1 MKKFFILLLPVA
13 GLLAVSCGSGYQVAS
28 SRYDDATYFRPD
40 VTARVHLLATAE
52 EADELI
58 NQTIEQAQKEGAR
71 VETVYTNP
79 DGVVNIDVEPGTTYL
94 IANQNNDTYA
104 RKLQL
109 FDDEDQDFCLTINMD
124 FGYDYMWSDPYYM
137 SSWYSPWHRP
147 WRWYRPYAYWTQWY
161 WYPHSF
167 YNDFWYYDWWYNDW
181 YYPAWTYS
189 SMWMGPYSY
198 WSPYGLYGYP
208 YGHGYSGYH
217 SDYRHDNDSPYRD
230 NRRDNLRRVEPNNM
244 VASNSTRSGGS
255 YRRANPQID
264 QISGGRTTRTPV
276 TDDVKNPVTERG
288 TTNYRRVTG
297 TTNSEA
303 VYRDPSTNT
312 RSRSEQTTGN
322 TFYRRST
329 NLSQN
334 NRDNNRSSSTSS
346 TINPGN
352 SRSFY
357 RGDQTGSA
365 RINNNSGSSR
375 VTRSYGTSSGSRS
388 NVSTQTRSYNRSS
401 SSSSYSS
408 GSRSTGSS
416 FGSGSTRSSGGSS
429 GGGGSVSRSGSS
441 GGSYRR

>member
-1 MKKFFILLLPVA
+1 MKRFFILLLPIA
-13 GLLAVSCGSGYQVAS
+13 GLLAVSCSSGYQVAS

-40 VTARVHLLATAE
+40 VTARVHLLATAA

-58 NQTIEQAQKEGAR
+58 NQTIEQAGKEGAR

-104 RKLQL
+104 RKLKM
-109 FDDEDQDFCLTINMD
+109 FDDQDEDFSLTINMN

-161 WYPHSF
+161 WYPHSW

-181 YYPAWTYS
+181 YYPSWTYS
-189 SMWMGPYSY
+189 SMWFGPGYTY
-198 WSPYGLYGYP
+198 YYGYP
-208 YGHGYSGYH
+208 YYHHSGYGSPH
-217 SDYRHDNDSPYRD
+217 YRYDNDSPYRD
-230 NRRDNLRRVEPNNM
+230 NRRDNLRRVEPQNM

-264 QISGGRTTRTPV
+264 QISGDRTSRTPV
-276 TDDVKNPVTERG
+276 RDDVKPGDERR

-297 TTNSEA
+297 TSNSEA

-312 RSRSEQTTGN
+312 RSRSEETTGN
-322 TFYRRST
+322 TFYRRSS
-329 NLSQN
+329 NLSQTT
-334 NRDNNRSSSTSS
+334 NRENNRSSTTSS

-357 RGDQTGSA
+357 RGNQSGST
-365 RINNNSGSSR
+365 RINNDSGNSR
-375 VTRSYGTSSGSRS
+375 VTRSYGTSSGNRS
-388 NVSTQTRSYNRSS
+388 NVSTQTRSSNRSS
-401 SSSSYSS
+401 SSSSYS

-416 FGSGSTRSSGGSS
+416 GSSGSMRSSGGSS
-429 GGGGSVSRSGSS
+429 GGSGSVSRSGSS